1 METRANYVTIGLF
14 VLVVIAGAFFF
25 VYWLH
30 ASRDAGERAAIDILF
45 PGSVT
50 GLAVGAPVYFN
61 GIRVGDVSKLSFAGD
76 GSTNVMARL
85 SVDATVPLKKDIKAE
100 LGFQGLTGIA
110 YVSLL
115 GGSQQAASLFA
126 GEDGQIPLITADR
139 SAFEDLL
146 QGARDIL
153 EKADT
158 TLGTIEK
165 VVTENAPAIS
175 STIQN
180 VDEFSKA
187 LAANSGAVETLFKD
201 VGRAANTIADLSDRL
216 QTIVTQVEG
225 LVAEVGPDKV
235 KHVVDNLTAFSD
247 SLGRAGA
254 QVDAVMADVARGT
267 EELQRFIDGLNVSLD
282 GVNRVIGAVP
292 AEAVKRIVENVDK
305 LADGIAKRAPD
316 IDAFIVSA
324 RGAAQNI
331 DEVVAALNA
340 RRDDIDATV
349 TNIRSLTDRLD
360 ELAVGLGPVVADAGR
375 IIGAIDPTEIQA
387 IVRNIETVTARIA
400 AKGGD
405 IDQTIDDLKAA
416 AASARGF
423 VDGVAAHSGDVDAVV
438 ADTRQMMERLNDASA
453 RVAGVID
460 KVEAMV
466 EGDGKGLVAEATAAA
481 RAIRIVAQNFEP
493 QSQAIA
499 SGLGRFSTSGLS
511 DLAATIEQA
520 RQTLITIQN
529 AVQGLERDPS
539 RVIFGGGAQ
548 PVYKPQRR

>member
-14 VLVVIAGAFFF
+14 VLAVIAGAFFF

-30 ASRDAGERAAIDILF
+30 ASRDGGQRAALDILF

-61 GIRVGDVSKLSFAGD
+61 GIRVGDVSRLSFAGD
-76 GSTNVMARL
+76 GSTSVMARL
-85 SVDATVPLKKDIKAE
+85 SVDATVPLKKDITAE

-126 GEDGQIPLITADR
+126 DTNGAVPLITADR

-146 QGARDIL
+146 EGARDIL
-153 EKADT
+153 KKADV

-165 VVTENAPAIS
+165 VVAENGPAIS

-180 VDEFSKA
+180 IDQFSQA
-187 LAANSGAVETLFKD
+187 LAANSDAVKTLFSD

-216 QTIVTQVEG
+216 QTIVTHVEG
-225 LVAEVGPDKV
+225 LVGEVGAGQV
-235 KHVVDNLTAFSD
+235 QRVVDNFVAFSD
-247 SLGRAGA
+247 SLGRAGE
-254 QVDAVMADVARGT
+254 QVDAVMADVATGT
-267 EELQRFIDGLNVSLD
+267 QNLQRFIDGLNASLD

-292 AEAVKRIVENVDK
+292 ADAVKRIVESLDK
-305 LADGIAKRAPD
+305 LSGGIAARAPD
-316 IDAFIVSA
+316 IDAFILSA

-331 DEVVAALNA
+331 NEIAAGLA
-340 RRDDIDATV
+340 ERRDDIDATV

-360 ELAVGLGPVVADAGR
+360 QLATGLSPVVADAGR
-375 IIGAIDPTEIQA
+375 IIGAVNPTEVEA
-387 IVRNIETVTARIA
+387 IVRNIQAVTARIA

-405 IDQTIDDLKAA
+405 IDQVIDDARAA
-416 AASARGF
+416 AASARRF
-423 VDGVAAHSGDVDAVV
+423 ADDVAAHTTDVDAVV
-438 ADTRQMMERLNDASA
+438 ADTRQMMERLNAASA
-453 RVAGVID
+453 RVSGVID

-493 QSQAIA
+493 QSRAIA
-499 SGLGRFSTSGLS
+499 TGLGRFSTSGLS

-529 AVQGLERDPS
+529 AVQGIERDPS
-539 RVIFGGGAQ
+539 RVIFGGASQ